1 MVATLAE
8 LPLSD
13 LCNSVNSSRRDPH
26 RKHLS
31 DRIMSRTTSKRS
43 AALIVVSTILAA
55 LQLRSSSAFVH
66 QDASRVH
73 SSMTNKRPLS
83 RRPRRHST
91 LLPSSKIESATTSP
105 SNDEIAVREQLGYLP
120 TNFVKVTAR
129 TAIGKKPVAI
139 QTYPLN
145 GGAAR
150 RKTKAKG
157 ELTPFPTLYWL
168 CSPDICRAVADLE
181 RRGYVGVLEERLKS
195 EEQYVERYVKAHVT
209 YAEERWES
217 LTAEDRSMLEDVA
230 SGTGNDENSSITEG
244 MVNMIRSSGIAG
256 RARPFEP
263 CIKCL
268 HSHYAH
274 YRSGGILNIVGKWTD
289 EILREEFAD
298 LDL

>member
-1 MVATLAE
+1 M
-8 LPLSD
+8 
-13 LCNSVNSSRRDPH
+13 
-26 RKHLS
+26 
-31 DRIMSRTTSKRS
+31 TSKRS
-43 AALIVVSTILAA
+43 AGLVIVSILLAA
-55 LQLRSSSAFVH
+55 LPRPSSSAFVH

-73 SSMTNKRPLS
+73 SSMTNPRPLP
-83 RRPRRHST
+83 RRPRRNST
-91 LLPSSKIESATTSP
+91 LLLLVPSSNIESATTST
-105 SNDEIAVREQLGYLP
+105 SNDEVAVKEQLGYLP

-168 CSPDICRAVADLE
+168 CCPDISRAVADLE

-195 EEQYVERYVKAHVT
+195 EEQYVKRYIKAHTT

-217 LTAEDRSMLEDVA
+217 LTVEDRAMLEEVA
-230 SGTGNDENSSITEG
+230 SGTANGENSSITEG
-244 MVNMIRSSGIAG
+244 MSNMIRYSGIAG

-289 EILREEFAD
+289 ELLREEFVE